1 MVIMAPTMDQGS
13 QPSDSGDLQPVR
25 IESHPTSSDASVAQQ
40 PSRRFAVGT
49 GLGILAT
56 LIIGGC
62 TFFLMF
68 RDTTP
73 ELTDAALEAAVE
85 RWEAD
90 GPTSYNMDL
99 VIGGARPGEVHVEVR
114 DGQVTVFTRDDQI
127 PKRRH
132 AWDAWTV
139 PGQFD
144 TIDREQELAADPSG
158 EMGVPPGT
166 RLLLRAEFHPRWGYP
181 VRYRRL
187 VLGSG
192 PVVTWEITKFEAVR

>member
-1 MVIMAPTMDQGS
+1 MDQDS
-13 QPSDSGDLQPVR
+13 QQSDSGDLQPVH
-25 IESHPTSSDASVAQQ
+25 IESPPTSSDASVARQ
-40 PSRRFAVGT
+40 PSRRLAIGT
-49 GLGILAT
+49 GLGVVAT
-56 LIIGGC
+56 LIIGVC
-62 TFFLMF
+62 TIFLML

-73 ELTDAALEAAVE
+73 ELTNAALEAAIE
-85 RWEAD
+85 RWEAG

-99 VIGGARPGEVHVEVR
+99 AIGGARPGKVHVEVR
-114 DGQVTVFTRDDQI
+114 DGQVTAFTRNGQT
-127 PKRRH
+127 PKRRQT
-132 AWDAWTV
+132 WVVWTV

-158 EMGVPPGT
+158 EMGLPLDT

-192 PVVTWEITKFEAVR
+192 PVVTWEITQFEAVR